1 MPFMLEKEGKIEL
14 NEDVLKLIEN
24 STNPNLLLFYGTT
37 KRGKSTTLNQLIR
50 GNHETWKFKNK
61 KPFYGNDSIKSITK
75 GCDIFGPVK
84 ASILIKRHLLD
95 IKIEN
100 DFDVFFCDTEGFNSL
115 DGINTKYISGILTLL
130 QLCTISVS
138 ISSQLCNNEDLKDLC
153 SQIQISRFMK
163 KINNSLP
170 SPLIVLYISNIL
182 YGNGEEY
189 DNDEE
194 EESYERLKIL
204 YEKSRKKQK
213 NKILRDLNDKKKLNI
228 DFNDI
233 EIIPGGKYKNI
244 KCEKEPDHDDPFVK
258 LYWDS
263 IKDVLLKFITVKKN
277 NDSKQMATWIKFL
290 FDIFKNIK
298 FTNDDLNLDGFI
310 KNYVTK
316 LFEDFSKNQFELKKS
331 KIKED
336 IKNNFTEYINILND
350 DIKADKMLKDFLD
363 KNMMDIYQKLIPE
376 KVEDFIN
383 LFIEQYRILIKE
395 ELNNEFET
403 VNKNILSDNNINEL
417 IKDIIIIINNATFK
431 DEINLEKIK
440 IEKLWDD
447 IYERHKLILDYF
459 KNNYPIVMNNLK
471 GRFISKVDEKINSL
485 IDKKKNWEE
494 YCNEKMKII
503 KEKINTFLFTFF
515 QKYNYQEDFEIFQIR
530 YDEYYNKIYSK
541 IFISFQK
548 EYFNSISE
556 TKLKEINKNINK
568 IFKIK
573 YDAIISNKKLPIWK
587 NIKSDIHN
595 KIKKLFEEKI
605 SKIFLNKEFKDDI
618 NLNLCT
624 KKTFLNLIPKDF
636 MHRNYVTDDKQNEI
650 KELICN
656 EVDIHIK
663 ILNNKIN
670 QLPSFD
676 KFIEQL
682 INKCSTKL
690 NKKMKE
696 LYDRIDYVE
705 DTILFDSD
713 IMLSFLTRNLS
724 VYENA
729 HSKIE
734 QINERLKELCCKKAS
749 EYIIKISK
757 YKPEWKIIKNNLI
770 NHCKIYENLIFKNVY
785 YQEDTKTIK
794 KDDLFKNIK
803 NLNSLYEKSRQNKKE
818 EINIILETT
827 VEEINRKKNSLPK
840 WSITKNALLKESTF
854 EMENLLRFEFNGVKE
869 KYKSIYSGIDEID
882 MISDLLIWKIKE
894 KKILEK
900 CLDKKRK
907 DELFNSIKE
916 KVEELSNQ
924 YYIKEKEQ
932 KDKKLKWKNEIEC
945 NKKKL
950 NVIKKNSLTIKNQGA
965 KLEMEINNIFIQ
977 NEKLLRE
984 NSDRIL
990 AEKLEIEQ
998 LREELD
1004 KSNWKKYIGKT
1015 VQIRSI
1021 LGNKN
1026 LDISG
1031 ANINNFVPL
1040 ILFDAHGQ
1048 SNQKFTM
1055 ILHGDNSVS
1064 FINNGFAI
1072 DVQYGIVK
1080 NCNQIQIYQRNGTD
1094 AQKFF
1099 IMYEQ
1104 DGWFSLHS
1112 SLNRSYCI
1120 DINGGCPDNFT
1131 KIQLYIYNGSN
1142 AQKFKFIE

>member
-1 MPFMLEKEGKIEL
+1 M
-14 NEDVLKLIEN
+14 EN
-24 STNPNLLLFYGTT
+24 Y
-37 KRGKSTTLNQLIR
+37 
-50 GNHETWKFKNK
+50 K
-61 KPFYGNDSIKSITK
+61 KY
-75 GCDIFGPVK
+75 
-84 ASILIKRHLLD
+84 
-95 IKIEN
+95 
-100 DFDVFFCDTEGFNSL
+100 
-115 DGINTKYISGILTLL
+115 
-130 QLCTISVS
+130 
-138 ISSQLCNNEDLKDLC
+138 
-153 SQIQISRFMK
+153 
-163 KINNSLP
+163 
-170 SPLIVLYISNIL
+170 
-182 YGNGEEY
+182 
-189 DNDEE
+189 
-194 EESYERLKIL
+194 
-204 YEKSRKKQK
+204 
-213 NKILRDLNDKKKLNI
+213 
-228 DFNDI
+228 
-233 EIIPGGKYKNI
+233 
-244 KCEKEPDHDDPFVK
+244 
-258 LYWDS
+258 
-263 IKDVLLKFITVKKN
+263 
-277 NDSKQMATWIKFL
+277 
-290 FDIFKNIK
+290 
-298 FTNDDLNLDGFI
+298 
-310 KNYVTK
+310 
-316 LFEDFSKNQFELKKS
+316 
-331 KIKED
+331 
-336 IKNNFTEYINILND
+336 
-350 DIKADKMLKDFLD
+350 
-363 KNMMDIYQKLIPE
+363 
-376 KVEDFIN
+376 
-383 LFIEQYRILIKE
+383 
-395 ELNNEFET
+395 
-403 VNKNILSDNNINEL
+403 
-417 IKDIIIIINNATFK
+417 
-431 DEINLEKIK
+431 
-440 IEKLWDD
+440 
-447 IYERHKLILDYF
+447 
-459 KNNYPIVMNNLK
+459 
-471 GRFISKVDEKINSL
+471 
-485 IDKKKNWEE
+485 
-494 YCNEKMKII
+494 
-503 KEKINTFLFTFF
+503 
-515 QKYNYQEDFEIFQIR
+515 
-530 YDEYYNKIYSK
+530 
-541 IFISFQK
+541 
-548 EYFNSISE
+548 
-556 TKLKEINKNINK
+556 
-568 IFKIK
+568 
-573 YDAIISNKKLPIWK
+573 
-587 NIKSDIHN
+587 
-595 KIKKLFEEKI
+595 
-605 SKIFLNKEFKDDI
+605 
-618 NLNLCT
+618 
-624 KKTFLNLIPKDF
+624 
-636 MHRNYVTDDKQNEI
+636 
-650 KELICN
+650 
-656 EVDIHIK
+656 
-663 ILNNKIN
+663 
-670 QLPSFD
+670 
-676 KFIEQL
+676 
-682 INKCSTKL
+682 
-690 NKKMKE
+690 
-696 LYDRIDYVE
+696 
-705 DTILFDSD
+705 
-713 IMLSFLTRNLS
+713 
-724 VYENA
+724 
-729 HSKIE
+729 
-734 QINERLKELCCKKAS
+734 
-749 EYIIKISK
+749 
-757 YKPEWKIIKNNLI
+757 LI

-1080 NCNQIQIYQRNGTD
+1080 NCNQIQIYQRNDTD